1 MNPILVSIARRAH
14 EGLSIGEIATSVGF
28 PPEWIKKVMSTDGY
42 LVVAEAVEK
51 GNV

>member
-1 MNPILVSIARRAH
+1 MNPILVSIARRAS
-14 EGLSIGEIATSVGF
+14 EGLTPSQIAVSVGF
-28 PPEWIKKVMSTDGY
+28 PLAWVQKVMATDGY